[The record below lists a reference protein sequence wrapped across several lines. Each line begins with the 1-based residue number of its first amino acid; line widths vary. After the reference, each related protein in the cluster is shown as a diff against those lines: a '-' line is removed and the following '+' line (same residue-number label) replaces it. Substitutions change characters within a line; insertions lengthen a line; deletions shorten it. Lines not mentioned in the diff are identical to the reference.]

1 MEQGAVSDHEL
12 NAFLRNVS
20 IGNNS
25 EVARREQQQF
35 HEMTMYQWVD
45 ASSSRLL
52 KRNSAQVTQDK
63 LLEYSK
69 EALAIA
75 FKLTDL
81 FIEAEKE
88 ELMDELIP
96 SHSRVLFQNMYSS

>member
-1 MEQGAVSDHEL
+1 
-12 NAFLRNVS
+12 
-20 IGNNS
+20 
-25 EVARREQQQF
+25 
-35 HEMTMYQWVD
+35 MTMYQWVD

-63 LLEYSK
+63 LLELEYTSK

>member
-1 MEQGAVSDHEL
+1 MEQGAISDHEL
-12 NAFLRNVS
+12 NAFLQNVS

-69 EALAIA
+69 EALANLIV
-75 FKLTDL
+75 
-81 FIEAEKE
+81 AEKE
-88 ELMDELIP
+88 ELMDELTP
-96 SHSRVLFQNMYSS
+96 SHSRVLFQNVYSS